1 MSHIKQ
7 AFASICIPFSSAS
20 EWSPIRVREIRELV
34 SRLGNPA
41 SEDVK
46 TALDEIGTIHF
57 LSINIV
63 PAQNAKKP
71 PHLFI
76 EITVDGGVE
85 NAIRALGD
93 KLGDAFFPVLSRACG
108 LEYRGEVTACLLRH
122 NFDHSQNPLS
132 RFGKTQGLPFFGTP
146 DLTVREIR
154 DNQKV
159 ATVARAKVDEKRKL
173 SPQIRP
179 QELLSSVREDLA
191 KNAEMR
197 AVLEQD
203 KPPLPFAES
212 ADAPWLNR
220 DAKKKSSVRKL
231 VGVAAVY
238 LSYAL
243 IVPFFVGMVV
253 LSSLFGK
260 AFALAWKAGAYFKML
275 ALSLSWIVSALVP
288 AVLLL
293 VAILGL
299 LYWRVRKSE
308 LANTP
313 QDIDPDP
320 AVMAEMMLTE
330 NAKGYAQNHMISVTE
345 LVPGFL
351 RVITI
356 CLAFKIIAVSKK
368 LQLSRAGTLNNIG
381 TIHSARWLIL
391 PKTRQLVFVSN
402 FDGSW
407 ESYLE
412 DFITKAASGTTGV
425 WGNTI
430 GFPRTENLFFKGVED
445 GDRFKRFARRSMRP
459 TCFWYSAYPDLTCDL
474 IRKQAIITSGLNL
487 VNQIDEMEASHASAW
502 FELFNSIPRPA
513 YTLEYGEI
521 QGLMFGG
528 VGHLPHARCHVL
540 NFGAGD
546 DGVGLDRFSN
556 AKEWIASRWKD
567 FSFGNIPPADSAL
580 YVAFSAHG
588 LRKLGLE
595 EELDIDR
602 EDRDIRST
610 DPTRF
615 PAAFALGMAHPSR
628 RRLLQDPAALQ
639 WDDVQADAVL
649 YVYAE
654 AANHPRFKQEAKLCG
669 DHGITVLQTIDLG
682 VQAFDSE
689 AFRKIWGG
697 RGKARL
703 NQDDEMTIEPF
714 GFVDG
719 ISQPKVRGF
728 PGSSGA
734 QDPVHRVEPG
744 EFILGYEDNRTFY
757 PPTPQ
762 LPAERH
768 KGLAG
773 LILPSPP
780 DNLPQ
785 LWPAFGKTEASKDK
799 FRDFGRNGSYLV
811 VRQLA
816 QDVKGFHKAVED
828 QAKSLAAV
836 DFPISNRTPKVMQE
850 WVAAKMLGRWRNGS
864 SLVENPTRPRFDRT
878 ADAEADNAF
887 LFHDKDPQGLRC
899 PFGAH
904 VRRTFPR
911 DSLNPDDALELSVSN
926 RHRLLRRGRPFLD
939 KKKQLAGTF
948 FMCFNADLE
957 RQFEFVQQTWMTSPV
972 FHGLSNEI
980 DVIASH
986 GEVSAQYGDD
996 VGAGR
1001 CYSIPGTN
1009 GDARLENLQ
1018 SFVTLE
1024 GGGYFFMP
1032 GRQALA
1038 FLGGRAWVDQHGEQ
1052 YHITTASLAE

>member
-1 MSHIKQ
+1 MSHVKQ
-7 AFASICIPFSSAS
+7 SFASICIPFSSAS
-20 EWSPIRVREIRELV
+20 EWSAIRVKEIRELV
-34 SRLGNPA
+34 GRLGNPCGGETKA
-41 SEDVK
+41 
-46 TALDEIGTIHF
+46 TLDAIGTIHF
-57 LSINIV
+57 MSVIIIY
-63 PAQNAKKP
+63 AQSADKP

-76 EITVDGGVE
+76 EITVDGSVE
-85 NAIRALGD
+85 NTIRVLGE
-93 KLGDAFFPVLSRACG
+93 KMGDALFPILSRACG
-108 LEYRGEVTACLLRH
+108 LEHRGEVTGFLLRH
-122 NFDHSQNPLS
+122 NLEHSQNPFA

-146 DLTVREIR
+146 DLTVQEIKE
-154 DNQKV
+154 NQMV
-159 ATVARAKVDEKRKL
+159 ANEARVRVEAKRKA

-179 QELLSSVREDLA
+179 QELLSSVREELKSNPVILA
-191 KNAEMR
+191 IM
-197 AVLEQD
+197 EQD
-203 KPPLPFAES
+203 KPPLPFAET

-220 DAKKKSSVRKL
+220 DSKKGGSVGKL
-231 VGVAAVY
+231 VGAAAGW
-238 LSYAL
+238 LFFAL
-243 IVPFFVGMVV
+243 VVPVIIGILV
-253 LSSLFGK
+253 LSTLFWK
-260 AFALAWKAGAYFKML
+260 SFVLAWQTGSYIKL
-275 ALSLSWIVSALVP
+275 WALSLAWGVSALVP
-288 AVLLL
+288 AVLLIAA
-293 VAILGL
+293 VLGV
-299 LYWRVRKSE
+299 LYMHVRKSE
-308 LANTP
+308 KANTP

-320 AVMAEMMLTE
+320 AIMAEMMLTE

-345 LVPGFL
+345 LAPGFI
-351 RVITI
+351 RFITI
-356 CLAFKIIAVSKK
+356 CLAFKVIAVSKK

-381 TIHSARWLIL
+381 TIHSARWLIM

-425 WGNTI
+425 WGNTV

-459 TCFWYSAYPDLTCDL
+459 TCFWYSAYPGLTCDL

-487 VNQIDEMEASHASAW
+487 VNPIDDMEASHASAW

-556 AKEWIASRWKD
+556 AKEWIAARWKE

-580 YVAFSAHG
+580 YVAFSAQG

-595 EELDIDR
+595 EELDINR
-602 EDRDIRST
+602 EDRDLRSS

-628 RRLLQDPAALQ
+628 QRLLQDPAALQ

-654 AANHPRFKQEAKLCG
+654 AANHPRFKQEAKLCA
-669 DHGITVLQTIDLG
+669 DHGITVLQSIDLG

-689 AFRKIWGG
+689 SFRKIWGG

-703 NQDDEMTIEPF
+703 SQDDEMTIEPF

-780 DNLPQ
+780 NNLPQ
-785 LWPAFGKTEASKDK
+785 LWPAFGKSAATKDK

-816 QDVKGFHKAVED
+816 QDVKGFHKAVEE
-828 QAKSLAAV
+828 QANALAAA
-836 DFPISNRTPKVMQE
+836 DFPISNRSPKVMQE

-980 DVIASH
+980 DPIASH

-996 VGAGR
+996 EGAGR
-1001 CYSIPGTN
+1001 CYSIPGIN
-1009 GDARLENLQ
+1009 GDARLEKLQ

-1038 FLGGRAWVDQHGEQ
+1038 FLGGRAWVDRHGEQ